1 MKSGIVAAG
10 TAGGPTTAGAG
21 LFGKNGC
28 ASGDRGLAPG
38 DRPTCPWGF
47 PAMDNELLT
56 SCPMENT
63 TNTHIDRAETRGAMN
78 VNFTLKFLKFK

>member
-28 ASGDRGLAPG
+28 ASGDRGLA
-38 DRPTCPWGF
+38 CPWGF

-56 SCPMENT
+56 SYPMENT
-63 TNTHIDRAETRGAMN
+63 TNTHIDRAETWGAMN
-78 VNFTLKFLKFK
+78 VNFTLKF